1 MPLVSVIMPAYNCEQ
16 TLEAAAASVF
26 SQTVSGWELIIVDDA
41 SRDGTAA
48 LANNLCARDPR
59 VRLVTNE
66 RNLGVAAS
74 RNRGI
79 RLAKGDYLAF
89 LDSDDRWQP
98 KKLELQLA
106 RLEKTQADLC
116 YTSYQLC
123 DPARP
128 DVIKLYRVPPGIGY
142 RALLKEN
149 VIGCSTVLMRARR
162 MPAQGFPCAFFHED
176 YALWLKLL
184 RSGCRAVGMEEPLV
198 SYRTG
203 GRSSNKLLAAVHRWE
218 IYRRSEG
225 LSLPACC
232 YLSRVLRCPRIAETR
247 PRHFPFP
254 LRVPPRPTAA
264 KITVSEKEAARP
276 AASSGRS
283 SAPPRRPGPR

>member
-1 MPLVSVIMPAYNCEQ
+1 MPAYNCEQ

-66 RNLGVAAS
+66 RSLGVAAS

-128 DVIKLYRVPPGIGY
+128 DVIKLYRVPPGIRY

-203 GRSSNKLLAAVHRWE
+203 GVLPISCWPLSTGGKSTAGRRACPFRLAV
-218 IYRRSEG
+218 IYPE
-225 LSLPACC
+225 C
-232 YLSRVLRCPRIAETR
+232 Y
-247 PRHFPFP
+247 
-254 LRVPPRPTAA
+254 
-264 KITVSEKEAARP
+264 AARGLLKH
-276 AASSGRS
+276 GRAIS
-283 SAPPRRPGPR
+283 HSR